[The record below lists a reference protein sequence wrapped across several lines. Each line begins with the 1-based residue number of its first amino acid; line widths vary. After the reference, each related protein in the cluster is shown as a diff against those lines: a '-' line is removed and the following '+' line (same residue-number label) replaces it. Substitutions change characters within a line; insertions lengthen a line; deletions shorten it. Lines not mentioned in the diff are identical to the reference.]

1 MNPWNI
7 DCAADKT
14 LKLLLIEDN
23 ATIASQ
29 LTEFLTGLGWAVD
42 YAATGRHGLA
52 QALQDVFDVILLDL
66 NLPDM
71 DGLDVCAAIKSGCSY
86 NPPVLM
92 LTARDAFEDK
102 AQGFGQGADDYL
114 TKPFDLRELK
124 LRCEALS
131 RRQSLH
137 QSEQLEVGSL
147 QLSISTREARREG
160 QLLSLTHIGF
170 RILQE
175 LARVY
180 PEPISRSLLIHK
192 IWGDEPP
199 DSDALR
205 SHIYS
210 LRAALDK
217 PFSTPMLKTLTNI
230 GYQLVSDE

>member
-1 MNPWNI
+1 M
-7 DCAADKT
+7 ADKT

-23 ATIASQ
+23 TTIANQ
-29 LTEFLTGLGWAVD
+29 LTEFLTGLGWTLD
-42 YAATGRHGLA
+42 YAATGKQGLGL
-52 QALQDVFDVILLDL
+52 ALQDVFDVVLLDL

-71 DGLDVCAAIKSGCSY
+71 DGLDVCAAIKADCSY
-86 NPPVLM
+86 NPPILM

-147 QLSISTREARREG
+147 QLSIPTREAKREG
-160 QLLSLTHIGF
+160 QPLSLTHIGF
-170 RILQE
+170 KILLE
-175 LARVY
+175 LVRAY

-192 IWGDEPP
+192 IWGDDPP

-217 PFSTPMLKTLTNI
+217 PYEAPMLKTLTNI
-230 GYQLVSDE
+230 GYQLVNDE